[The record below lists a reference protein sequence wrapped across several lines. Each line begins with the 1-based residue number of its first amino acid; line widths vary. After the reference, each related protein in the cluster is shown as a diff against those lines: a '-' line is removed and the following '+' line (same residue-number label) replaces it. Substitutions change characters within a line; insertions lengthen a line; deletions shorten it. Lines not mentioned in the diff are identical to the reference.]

1 MREIKFRGM
10 SDRTSKFSYGSYV
23 KTDFALTGAVI
34 AGGNGFGH
42 VEVNPKTVGQYT
54 GLKDKNGVEIY
65 EGDICSIRYY
75 TPFGDKTDDYYGEY
89 LVKKWMGQFILL
101 SQTEN
106 ERLSF
111 IDFADTTSSKYVSN
125 VGTVCEFS
133 NIVNVKVI
141 GNIHQNPELLK

>member
-1 MREIKFRGM
+1 
-10 SDRTSKFSYGSYV
+10 
-23 KTDFALTGAVI
+23 
-34 AGGNGFGH
+34 
-42 VEVNPKTVGQYT
+42 
-54 GLKDKNGVEIY
+54 
-65 EGDICSIRYY
+65 
-75 TPFGDKTDDYYGEY
+75 
-89 LVKKWMGQFILL
+89 MGQFILL

-141 GNIHQNPELLK
+141 GKIHQNPELLK